1 MRVPKYWV
9 YKQCRREG
17 RRSRNPK
24 HASSFMRKVPRRIC
38 IDFLSGLTNLPLS
51 ATGISVSVIYLDRG
65 DNKEASA
72 HRFPDDKEPM
82 LHLLYRPGH
91 YDVLYAKS

>member
-1 MRVPKYWV
+1 MTDRTPKSVLLMYILHLKRYV
-9 YKQCRREG
+9 DTYVHFDSLEFF
-17 RRSRNPK
+17 P
-24 HASSFMRKVPRRIC
+24 
-38 IDFLSGLTNLPLS
+38 S

-72 HRFPDDKEPM
+72 HQFPDDKEPM

>member
-1 MRVPKYWV
+1 M
-9 YKQCRREG
+9 
-17 RRSRNPK
+17 
-24 HASSFMRKVPRRIC
+24 
-38 IDFLSGLTNLPLS
+38 
-51 ATGISVSVIYLDRG
+51 SVIYLDRG